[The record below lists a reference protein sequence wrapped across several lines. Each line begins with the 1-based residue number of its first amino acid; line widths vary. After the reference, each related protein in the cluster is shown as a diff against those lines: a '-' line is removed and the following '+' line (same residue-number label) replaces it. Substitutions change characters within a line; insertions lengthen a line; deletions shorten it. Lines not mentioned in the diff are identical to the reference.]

1 MKINCLS
8 CGHGVV
14 VDEVYSDYEGAIR
27 CYACGALLDVKLTE
41 GRIQSVKLSKR
52 AGRAA
57 AEVR

>member
-1 MKINCLS
+1 MTINCLS

-14 VDEVYSDYEGAIR
+14 LDEVYSDYDGPVK

-57 AEVR
+57 AGVR

>member
-8 CGHGVV
+8 CGHGVAL
-14 VDEVYSDYEGAIR
+14 DETYSDYEGPVK
-27 CYACGALLDVKLTE
+27 CYACAALLDVKLTE